1 MGIPLLK
8 EGGFKGMDKKTENR
22 YKKIKR
28 DQKKLK
34 DQIKKSEEEL
44 ELLRLEEEE
53 IAGQE
58 IMAICYEQKINLL
71 EAVKVFTEAEKTRGK
86 ENKIFKEFEKE
97 NLTYGKE

>member
-1 MGIPLLK
+1 
-8 EGGFKGMDKKTENR
+8 MDKKTENR

-34 DQIKKSEEEL
+34 EQIKKSEDEL

-71 EAVKVFTEAEKTRGK
+71 DAVKIFTENEKARK
-86 ENKIFKEFEKE
+86 NENKVFKEFEKE
-97 NLTYGKE
+97 NVTNGKE

>member
-1 MGIPLLK
+1 
-8 EGGFKGMDKKTENR
+8 MDKKTENR

-34 DQIKKSEEEL
+34 EQIKKSEDEL

-71 EAVKVFTEAEKTRGK
+71 DAVKIFTENEKTRK
-86 ENKIFKEFEKE
+86 NENKVFKEFEKE
-97 NLTYGKE
+97 NTSYGK

>member
-1 MGIPLLK
+1 
-8 EGGFKGMDKKTENR
+8 MDKKMENR

-34 DQIKKSEEEL
+34 EQIKKSEDEL
-44 ELLRLEEEE
+44 KLLRLEEEE

-71 EAVKVFTEAEKTRGK
+71 DAVKIFTETEKTRK
-86 ENKIFKEFEKE
+86 NENKICKELKKE
-97 NLTYGKE
+97 NLTYGKEQ

>member
-1 MGIPLLK
+1 M
-8 EGGFKGMDKKTENR
+8 ENR
-22 YKKIKR
+22 YKKINR

-34 DQIKKSEEEL
+34 EQIKKSEDEL

-71 EAVKVFTEAEKTRGK
+71 DAVKIFTETEKTRK
-86 ENKIFKEFEKE
+86 NENKICKELKKE
-97 NLTYGKE
+97 NLTYGKEQ

>member
-1 MGIPLLK
+1 
-8 EGGFKGMDKKTENR
+8 MDKKTENR

-71 EAVKVFTEAEKTRGK
+71 DAVKVFTKAEKTREK
-86 ENKIFKEFEKE
+86 ENKVFKEFEKE

>member
-1 MGIPLLK
+1 
-8 EGGFKGMDKKTENR
+8 MDKKTENR

-44 ELLRLEEEE
+44 ELLRLEEDE

-71 EAVKVFTEAEKTRGK
+71 EAVKVFTEAEKTREK
-86 ENKIFKEFEKE
+86 ENKVFKEFEKE

>member
-1 MGIPLLK
+1 
-8 EGGFKGMDKKTENR
+8 MDKKTENR

-71 EAVKVFTEAEKTRGK
+71 EAVKVFIEAEKTREK
-86 ENKIFKEFEKE
+86 ENKVFKEFEKE

>member
-1 MGIPLLK
+1 
-8 EGGFKGMDKKTENR
+8 MDKKTENR

-97 NLTYGKE
+97 NLTYGNE

>member
-1 MGIPLLK
+1 
-8 EGGFKGMDKKTENR
+8 MDKKTENR

-28 DQKKLK
+28 AQKKLK
-34 DQIKKSEEEL
+34 EQIKKSEDEL

-71 EAVKVFTEAEKTRGK
+71 DAVKIFTENEKTRK
-86 ENKIFKEFEKE
+86 NENKVFKEFEKE
-97 NLTYGKE
+97 NVSYGKE

>member
-1 MGIPLLK
+1 
-8 EGGFKGMDKKTENR
+8 MDKKTENR
-22 YKKIKR
+22 YKKIKK

-34 DQIKKSEEEL
+34 EQIKKSEDEL

-71 EAVKVFTEAEKTRGK
+71 DAVKIFTESEKVRKNG
-86 ENKIFKEFEKE
+86 NKVFKEFEKE
-97 NLTYGKE
+97 NVTYGKE

>member
-1 MGIPLLK
+1 
-8 EGGFKGMDKKTENR
+8 MDKKTENR

-34 DQIKKSEEEL
+34 EQIKKSEDEL

-71 EAVKVFTEAEKTRGK
+71 DAVKIFIENEKTRK
-86 ENKIFKEFEKE
+86 SENQVFKEFEKE
-97 NLTYGKE
+97 NVTYGKE

>member
-1 MGIPLLK
+1 
-8 EGGFKGMDKKTENR
+8 MDKKTEKR

-34 DQIKKSEEEL
+34 EQIKKSEDEL

-71 EAVKVFTEAEKTRGK
+71 DAVKIFTKTEKTSPGSCFFIDRLGSIQQYFLFHPYYFQSK
-86 ENKIFKEFEKE
+86 ELK
-97 NLTYGKE
+97 L

>member
-1 MGIPLLK
+1 M
-8 EGGFKGMDKKTENR
+8 ENR
-22 YKKIKR
+22 NKKIKR

-34 DQIKKSEEEL
+34 EQIKKSEDEL

-71 EAVKVFTEAEKTRGK
+71 DAVKIFTETEKTRK
-86 ENKIFKEFEKE
+86 NENYSYKSYTIS
-97 NLTYGKE
+97 

>member
-1 MGIPLLK
+1 M
-8 EGGFKGMDKKTENR
+8 ENR

-34 DQIKKSEEEL
+34 EQIKKSEDEL

-71 EAVKVFTEAEKTRGK
+71 DAVKIFTETEKTRK
-86 ENKIFKEFEKE
+86 NENKICKELKKE
-97 NLTYGKE
+97 NLTYGKEQ

>member
-1 MGIPLLK
+1 
-8 EGGFKGMDKKTENR
+8 MDKKTENR
-22 YKKIKR
+22 YKKIKK
-28 DQKKLK
+28 DQEKLK
-34 DQIKKSEEEL
+34 DQIKKSEDEL

-71 EAVKVFTEAEKTRGK
+71 DAVKIFTETEKTRRN
-86 ENKIFKEFEKE
+86 ENKVFKEFEKE

>member
-1 MGIPLLK
+1 
-8 EGGFKGMDKKTENR
+8 MDKKTENR

-34 DQIKKSEEEL
+34 EQIKKSEEEL

-58 IMAICYEQKINLL
+58 IMAICYEQEINLL
-71 EAVKVFTEAEKTRGK
+71 EAVEIFTEAEKIRGN
-86 ENKIFKEFEKE
+86 ENKVFKEFEKE
-97 NLTYGKE
+97 NLTYGKEQ

>member
-1 MGIPLLK
+1 
-8 EGGFKGMDKKTENR
+8 MDKKTENR

-28 DQKKLK
+28 DQKELK
-34 DQIKKSEEEL
+34 EQIKKSEDEL

-71 EAVKVFTEAEKTRGK
+71 DAVKIFTETEKTRK
-86 ENKIFKEFEKE
+86 NENKICKELKKE
-97 NLTYGKE
+97 NLTYGKEQ

>member
-1 MGIPLLK
+1 
-8 EGGFKGMDKKTENR
+8 MDKKTENR

-28 DQKKLK
+28 DQKKLEE
-34 DQIKKSEEEL
+34 QIKKSEDEL

-71 EAVKVFTEAEKTRGK
+71 DAVKIFTENEKTRK
-86 ENKIFKEFEKE
+86 NENKVFKEFEKE
-97 NLTYGKE
+97 NVSYGKE

>member
-1 MGIPLLK
+1 
-8 EGGFKGMDKKTENR
+8 MDKKTENR

-71 EAVKVFTEAEKTRGK
+71 EAVKVFTEAEKTREK
-86 ENKIFKEFEKE
+86 ENKVFKEFEKE

>member
-1 MGIPLLK
+1 
-8 EGGFKGMDKKTENR
+8 MDKKTENR

-34 DQIKKSEEEL
+34 EQIKKSEDEL

-58 IMAICYEQKINLL
+58 IMAICYEQKISLL
-71 EAVKVFTEAEKTRGK
+71 DAVKIFTKTEKTRK
-86 ENKIFKEFEKE
+86 NENKVFKEFEKE
-97 NLTYGKE
+97 NVTYGKE

>member
-1 MGIPLLK
+1 
-8 EGGFKGMDKKTENR
+8 MDKKTENR

-71 EAVKVFTEAEKTRGK
+71 DAVKVFTEAEKTREK
-86 ENKIFKEFEKE
+86 ENKVFKEFEKE

>member
-1 MGIPLLK
+1 
-8 EGGFKGMDKKTENR
+8 MDKKMENR

-34 DQIKKSEEEL
+34 EQIKKSEDEL

-71 EAVKVFTEAEKTRGK
+71 DAVKIFTETEKTRRN
-86 ENKIFKEFEKE
+86 ENKVFKEFEKE
-97 NLTYGKE
+97 NVSYGKE

>member
-1 MGIPLLK
+1 M
-8 EGGFKGMDKKTENR
+8 ENR

-34 DQIKKSEEEL
+34 EQIKKSEDEL

-71 EAVKVFTEAEKTRGK
+71 DAVKIFTENEKTRK
-86 ENKIFKEFEKE
+86 NENKVFKEFEEE
-97 NLTYGKE
+97 NVSYGKE

>member
-1 MGIPLLK
+1 
-8 EGGFKGMDKKTENR
+8 MDKKTENR

-34 DQIKKSEEEL
+34 EQIKKSEDEL

-71 EAVKVFTEAEKTRGK
+71 DAVKIFIENEKTRK
-86 ENKIFKEFEKE
+86 NENKVFKEFEKE
-97 NLTYGKE
+97 NVSYGKE

>member
-1 MGIPLLK
+1 M
-8 EGGFKGMDKKTENR
+8 ENR

-34 DQIKKSEEEL
+34 EQIKKSEDEL

-71 EAVKVFTEAEKTRGK
+71 EAVKIFTETKKTREK
-86 ENKIFKEFEKE
+86 ENKVFKEFEKE
-97 NLTYGKE
+97 NITYGKE

>member
-1 MGIPLLK
+1 
-8 EGGFKGMDKKTENR
+8 MDKKTENR

-34 DQIKKSEEEL
+34 EQIKKSEDEL

-71 EAVKVFTEAEKTRGK
+71 DAVKIFIENEKTRK
-86 ENKIFKEFEKE
+86 NENKVFKEFEKE
-97 NLTYGKE
+97 NTSYGKE

>member
-1 MGIPLLK
+1 
-8 EGGFKGMDKKTENR
+8 MDKKTENR

-34 DQIKKSEEEL
+34 EQNKKSEDEL

-71 EAVKVFTEAEKTRGK
+71 DAVKVFTENEKTRK
-86 ENKIFKEFEKE
+86 NENKVFKEFEKE
-97 NLTYGKE
+97 NVSYGKE

>member
-1 MGIPLLK
+1 
-8 EGGFKGMDKKTENR
+8 MDKKTENR

-34 DQIKKSEEEL
+34 EQIKKSEDEL

-71 EAVKVFTEAEKTRGK
+71 DAVRIFTENEKARK
-86 ENKIFKEFEKE
+86 NENKVFKEFEKE
-97 NLTYGKE
+97 NVTYGKE

>member
-1 MGIPLLK
+1 
-8 EGGFKGMDKKTENR
+8 MDKKTENR
-22 YKKIKR
+22 YKKINR

-34 DQIKKSEEEL
+34 EQIKKSEDEL

-71 EAVKVFTEAEKTRGK
+71 DAVKIFTENEKARK
-86 ENKIFKEFEKE
+86 NENKVFKEFEKE
-97 NLTYGKE
+97 NVTNGKE

>member
-1 MGIPLLK
+1 
-8 EGGFKGMDKKTENR
+8 MDKKTENR

-71 EAVKVFTEAEKTRGK
+71 EAVKVFTEAEKTRWK

>member
-1 MGIPLLK
+1 
-8 EGGFKGMDKKTENR
+8 MDKKMENR

-34 DQIKKSEEEL
+34 EQIKKSEDEL

-58 IMAICYEQKINLL
+58 IMAICYEQEINLL
-71 EAVKVFTEAEKTRGK
+71 EAVKIFTEAEKARGN
-86 ENKIFKEFEKE
+86 ENKAFNESEKE
-97 NLTYGKE
+97 NMTYEKEY

>member
-1 MGIPLLK
+1 
-8 EGGFKGMDKKTENR
+8 MDKKTENR

-34 DQIKKSEEEL
+34 EQIKKSEDEL

-71 EAVKVFTEAEKTRGK
+71 DAVKIFTENEKARK
-86 ENKIFKEFEKE
+86 NENIVFKEFEKE
-97 NLTYGKE
+97 NVTNGKE

>member
-71 EAVKVFTEAEKTRGK
+71 DAVKVFTKAEKTREK
-86 ENKIFKEFEKE
+86 ENKVFKEFEKE

>member
-1 MGIPLLK
+1 
-8 EGGFKGMDKKTENR
+8 MDKKTENR

-86 ENKIFKEFEKE
+86 ENKVFKEFEKE